1 MERVPLPLADE
12 DPCGAPPSRPPLDA
26 DDATRLA
33 DRLKALADPTRLRL
47 LSLVMSCD
55 SACICDLTEPVGLSQ
70 PTVSHHM
77 KVLVEAGLLDR
88 GRRGRWVHY
97 TVRRDAFREL
107 SDLLGDPQR
116 SLHS

>member
-1 MERVPLPLADE
+1 MTRLSLPLAD
-12 DPCGAPPSRPPLDA
+12 DATCSTPPTRPPLDP

-33 DRLKALADPTRLRL
+33 DRLNALADPTRLRL

-88 GRRGRWVHY
+88 ERRGRWVHY
-97 TVRRDAFREL
+97 SVRRDAFREL
-107 SDLLGDPQR
+107 AHVLDDPR
-116 SLHS
+116 RTLHS